1 MCSVAAVG
9 ITQSV
14 LGAGLDIGG
23 QAASYQ
29 QAKSNVAFANAQADM
44 DYFQQQQDVD
54 AANRQAQR
62 QYFQAK
68 QEEAY
73 ANAQADRQYFQSQQ
87 DTAYANARAD
97 QDYFQ
102 SQQNTS
108 YVNTQIKQQYFQNQQ
123 NTKFANAQAEQQYFQ
138 EKEETDYADFAAQQG
153 YQYQQMQTATAQ
165 SYEDLRFNQQEALIQ
180 QTRLIADSAYANEVG
195 SLNLRLMQEQEVAA
209 QQKQQA
215 NIQAME
221 ASGSV
226 RAAGRVGNSIESL
239 IANYERQQAQFD
251 FATDRNL
258 AFATAQVQAEKL
270 GAAATRGSRIASQQ
284 AYIRQPILDP
294 MKPIAALNPMKPILA
309 IAPLPPILALDPLK
323 PIQGMAPIKPLRAM
337 TPMAP
342 IPMAAPMKGQKQA
355 DPSATP
361 YILAGAGSVVNA
373 AADSYMYSQG
383 LTKKAK

>member
-1 MCSVAAVG
+1 MCDPVSVG
-9 ITQSV
+9 ITSTVVQGG
-14 LGAGLDIGG
+14 LGIGG
-23 QAASYQ
+23 QMSSYQ

-44 DYFQQQQDVD
+44 DYFQTQLDVD

-73 ANAQADRQYFQSQQ
+73 ANAQADRQYFQAQQ

-102 SQQNTS
+102 AQQNTS
-108 YVNTQIKQQYFQNQQ
+108 YVNSQIKQQYFQNQQ

-138 EKEETDYADFAAQQG
+138 EKEETDYANFAAQQG

-165 SYEDLRFNQQEALIQ
+165 SYEDLRFDQQQALIQ

-342 IPMAAPMKGQKQA
+342 IPMAAPIKGQKQA

-361 YILAGAGSVVNA
+361 YILEGAGELVKTAASVYKQ
-373 AADSYMYSQG
+373 SR
-383 LTKKAK
+383 

>member
-1 MCSVAAVG
+1 
-9 ITQSV
+9 
-14 LGAGLDIGG
+14 
-23 QAASYQ
+23 
-29 QAKSNVAFANAQADM
+29 
-44 DYFQQQQDVD
+44 
-54 AANRQAQR
+54 
-62 QYFQAK
+62 
-68 QEEAY
+68 
-73 ANAQADRQYFQSQQ
+73 
-87 DTAYANARAD
+87 
-97 QDYFQ
+97 
-102 SQQNTS
+102 
-108 YVNTQIKQQYFQNQQ
+108 
-123 NTKFANAQAEQQYFQ
+123 
-138 EKEETDYADFAAQQG
+138 
-153 YQYQQMQTATAQ
+153 MQTATAQ

-361 YILAGAGSVVNA
+361 YILEGAGEFVKTAASVYQQ
-373 AADSYMYSQG
+373 SR
-383 LTKKAK
+383 